1 MTDFIA
7 PDIEEYV
14 RQKVSSGLYPSSR
27 DVLRAAIRALD
38 EKEWRDYERRE
49 VRKGLEQ
56 ADRGE
61 LLDGETVFA
70 ELEEKARQYETC
82 RKE

>member
-1 MTDFIA
+1 MTNFIT

-61 LLDGETVFA
+61 LSELDMDGIIA
-70 ELEEKARQYETC
+70 EARAGWRQSD
-82 RKE
+82 RD

>member
-1 MTDFIA
+1 MTDFIP

-61 LLDGETVFA
+61 LSELDMDGIITKTRA
-70 ELEEKARQYETC
+70 GGG
-82 RKE
+82 

>member
-1 MTDFIA
+1 MTDFIT

-14 RQKVSSGLYPSSR
+14 RQKVSSGLYSSSR

-49 VRKGLEQ
+49 VRKGLKQ

-61 LLDGETVFA
+61 LSELDMDGIIA
-70 ELEEKARQYETC
+70 EARAGWQQSD
-82 RKE
+82 